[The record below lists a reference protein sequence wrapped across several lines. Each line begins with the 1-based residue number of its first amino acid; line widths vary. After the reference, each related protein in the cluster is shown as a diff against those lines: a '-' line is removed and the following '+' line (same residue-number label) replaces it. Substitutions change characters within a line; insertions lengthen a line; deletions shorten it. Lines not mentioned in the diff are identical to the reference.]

1 MNLYKPKFWQSKNN
15 FFFIIFLPVTY
26 LILYFIY
33 FKKKL
38 TKSKY
43 FKIPILCI
51 GNIYVG
57 GTGKT
62 PLAIFI
68 ASELKKLK
76 KNPAIIKKFYKAHK
90 DEHMLIK
97 DKLNSLILDKDR
109 TSAIKIAEKKYD
121 LAILD
126 DGFQDYKINK
136 DLNILCF
143 HSKQLIGNGYS
154 FPSGPLRESKNS
166 IKDAQIIVIN
176 GKKNIKFE
184 RNIMNLNSNTQI
196 FYSEYI
202 LTGFEKY
209 KNKKIL
215 AIAGI
220 GNPDNFFDLLI
231 QYGLKVKKTLSFP
244 DHYNFSENELDKI
257 IRDANTNDLTILTT
271 EKDFLRIQKFKLNK
285 INFCKINLKIFEKEK
300 LINQIIKLYDKKL

>member
-26 LILYFIY
+26 LILFFIY
-33 FKKKL
+33 FKKKF

-109 TSAIKIAEKKYD
+109 TNAIKIAEKKYD

-154 FPSGPLRESKNS
+154 FPSGPLRENKNS

-176 GKKNIKFE
+176 GEKNFKFE
-184 RNIMNLNSNTQI
+184 RNIMNLNSKTQI
-196 FYSEYI
+196 FYSKYI

-231 QYGLKVKKTLSFP
+231 ENGLDVKKTLSFP
-244 DHYNFSENELDKI
+244 DHYNFSENELNKI
-257 IRDANTNDLTILTT
+257 IQDANINELTILTT
-271 EKDFLRIQKFKLNK
+271 EKDFLRMQKFKLNE
-285 INFCKINLKIFEKEK
+285 INFCKVNLKIFEKEK
-300 LINQIIKLYDKKL
+300 LINQIIKLYDQKL